1 MKHLTLFDAFSCLQ
15 ITICLLVGGRASL
28 HAQTIRPE
36 VEDLMNM
43 VVSDFITQEA
53 NDFLI
58 KELTTRPDITADL
71 FAALDR
77 DYFHGLDNG
86 RRPNTAALACLRFRK
101 DLTPPQLKII
111 IDEMTRLAGM
121 PDGRKD
127 YNRSFIDVGIC
138 LLGNYPSS
146 KNEELALKFIDDKDR
161 PTCQSLVRTLG
172 VIGTQRSRDAL
183 AAWRERWRARLPD
196 DDIMLD
202 EMNAAIAAIDQR
214 LASKGEPPGSAGKSK
229 SIQREEQRSDTTP
242 TEADSQTHTSRN
254 LLPWSVCA
262 LIAGGAAL

>member
-1 MKHLTLFDAFSCLQ
+1 M
-15 ITICLLVGGRASL
+15 GGRASL

-86 RRPNTAALACLRFRK
+86 HRPYTAALACLQYRK
-101 DLTPPQLKII
+101 DLTPSQLTII
-111 IDEMTRLAGM
+111 TDEMTKWIGK
-121 PDGRKD
+121 PDERNGA
-127 YNRSFIDVGIC
+127 NISFVRIGISV
-138 LLGNYPSS
+138 LYNYPSPD
-146 KNEELALKFIDDKDR
+146 NEDLALKFIDDKDR
-161 PTCQSLVRTLG
+161 SICESLVQTLG
-172 VIGTQRSRDAL
+172 IIGTRRSRDAL

-214 LASKGEPPGSAGKSK
+214 LAAKGEPPGSAGKSK

-262 LIAGGAAL
+262 LIAGGAALWLSLKLPGRSRRKQ